1 MKILIA
7 LTYYKPY
14 ISGLTIYAQRIA
26 DELAKLDH
34 QVTVLTSKMNNQKEI
49 EIINKVKIIR
59 TPALI
64 KFNKGLI
71 MPKMVIEGWRQI
83 KQTDILH
90 LHLPQFDAFYLA
102 LFAKIKKVPIVTTY
116 QCDLTLPPGII
127 NKIAEWVTNLI
138 SKLTLSLSDLII
150 TTSLDYANHSRIL
163 QNYMEKVKACYTP
176 IMNMELSDLE
186 KNSFIKKFNIN
197 PYQPTIGMAGR
208 LATEKGMEV
217 LVDAFPFIQHEYS
230 NVLFLHAGNSQNVL
244 GEEKYR
250 DYIFS
255 KVKSYGEKWRFLGK
269 LTDNELTAFYQI
281 CDVLVFPS
289 LNSTE
294 AFGMV
299 QIEAMIQGT
308 PVVASDLPGSRQP
321 VKITKMGKIVPIRDS
336 KALALAIIDILNEPE
351 RYKKDSKKITID
363 FSPKTIAEFYQ
374 TQFQDLLDE

>member
-34 QVTVLTSKMNNQKEI
+34 QLTVLTSKINNQKEI
-49 EIINKVKIIR
+49 EIIDKVKIIR

-83 KQTDILH
+83 KETDILH

-176 IMNMELSDLE
+176 ITNMELSDLE
-186 KNSFIKKFNIN
+186 KISFIKKFNIN

-217 LVDAFPFIQHEYS
+217 LADAFPFIQHEYP

-269 LTDNELTAFYQI
+269 LTDSELTAFYQN

-351 RYKKDSKKITID
+351 RYKKDSKKIAID

-374 TQFQDLLDE
+374 AQFQDLLDE

>member
-34 QVTVLTSKMNNQKEI
+34 QVTVLTSKINNQKEI
-49 EIINKVKIIR
+49 EIIDKVKIIR

-83 KQTDILH
+83 KETDILH

-176 IMNMELSDLE
+176 ITNMELSDLE
-186 KNSFIKKFNIN
+186 KISFIKKFNIN

-217 LVDAFPFIQHEYS
+217 LADAFPFIQHEYP

-255 KVKSYGEKWRFLGK
+255 KIRSYGEKWRFLGK
-269 LTDNELTAFYQI
+269 LTDSELTAFYQN

-351 RYKKDSKKITID
+351 RYKKDSKKIAID

-374 TQFQDLLDE
+374 AQFQDLLDE

>member
-34 QVTVLTSKMNNQKEI
+34 QVTVLTSKINNQKEI
-49 EIINKVKIIR
+49 ENINKVKIIR
-59 TPALI
+59 IPALI

-150 TTSLDYANHSRIL
+150 TTSLDYANHSKNL
-163 QNYMEKVKACYTP
+163 QNYMEKVKECYTP
-176 IMNMELSDLE
+176 ITDMEISDLE
-186 KNSFIKKFNIN
+186 KISFIKKFNIN

-217 LVDAFPFIQHEYS
+217 LADAFPFIQDEYP
-230 NVLFLHAGNSQNVL
+230 NALFLHAGNSQNVL

-250 DYIFS
+250 EYIFS
-255 KVKSYGEKWRFLGK
+255 KVRSYGEKWRFLGK
-269 LTDNELTAFYQI
+269 LTDNELTAFYQN

-308 PVVASDLPGSRQP
+308 PVVASDLPGF
-321 VKITKMGKIVPIRDS
+321 T
-336 KALALAIIDILNEPE
+336 ATC
-351 RYKKDSKKITID
+351 KDNKNGENC
-363 FSPKTIAEFYQ
+363 AYQ
-374 TQFQDLLDE
+374 RFKSVGVSYY

>member
-34 QVTVLTSKMNNQKEI
+34 QVTVLTSKINNQKEI
-49 EIINKVKIIR
+49 EIIDKVKIIR

-83 KQTDILH
+83 KETDILH

-176 IMNMELSDLE
+176 ITNMELSDLE

-217 LVDAFPFIQHEYS
+217 LADAFPFIQHEYP

-250 DYIFS
+250 DNIFS
-255 KVKSYGEKWRFLGK
+255 KIRSYGEKWRFLGK
-269 LTDNELTAFYQI
+269 LTDSELTAFYQN

-351 RYKKDSKKITID
+351 RYKKDSKKIAID

-374 TQFQDLLDE
+374 DQFQDLLDE

>member
-1 MKILIA
+1 
-7 LTYYKPY
+7 
-14 ISGLTIYAQRIA
+14 
-26 DELAKLDH
+26 
-34 QVTVLTSKMNNQKEI
+34 
-49 EIINKVKIIR
+49 
-59 TPALI
+59 
-64 KFNKGLI
+64 
-71 MPKMVIEGWRQI
+71 
-83 KQTDILH
+83 
-90 LHLPQFDAFYLA
+90 
-102 LFAKIKKVPIVTTY
+102 
-116 QCDLTLPPGII
+116 
-127 NKIAEWVTNLI
+127 
-138 SKLTLSLSDLII
+138 
-150 TTSLDYANHSRIL
+150 
-163 QNYMEKVKACYTP
+163 
-176 IMNMELSDLE
+176 
-186 KNSFIKKFNIN
+186 
-197 PYQPTIGMAGR
+197 MAGR

-217 LVDAFPFIQHEYS
+217 LADAFPFIQHEYP

-255 KVKSYGEKWRFLGK
+255 KVRSYGEKWRFLGK

-351 RYKKDSKKITID
+351 RYKKDSKRIAID

-374 TQFQDLLDE
+374 AQFQDLLDE

>member
-176 IMNMELSDLE
+176 ITNMELSDLE
-186 KNSFIKKFNIN
+186 KISFIKNLI
-197 PYQPTIGMAGR
+197 
-208 LATEKGMEV
+208 
-217 LVDAFPFIQHEYS
+217 
-230 NVLFLHAGNSQNVL
+230 
-244 GEEKYR
+244 
-250 DYIFS
+250 
-255 KVKSYGEKWRFLGK
+255 
-269 LTDNELTAFYQI
+269 
-281 CDVLVFPS
+281 
-289 LNSTE
+289 
-294 AFGMV
+294 
-299 QIEAMIQGT
+299 
-308 PVVASDLPGSRQP
+308 
-321 VKITKMGKIVPIRDS
+321 
-336 KALALAIIDILNEPE
+336 
-351 RYKKDSKKITID
+351 
-363 FSPKTIAEFYQ
+363 
-374 TQFQDLLDE
+374 